1 MCAGTSDLSSAG
13 RAKDCNVSCLTSLAA
28 CSIQADRKI
37 GIGHG
42 YWIVFFLTR
51 TQTVYVLNG
60 DDGTWA
66 AVVQQLYY
74 IK

>member
-1 MCAGTSDLSSAG
+1 
-13 RAKDCNVSCLTSLAA
+13 LALD
-28 CSIQADRKI
+28 IDTLL
-37 GIGHG
+37 
-42 YWIVFFLTR
+42 YLFLTR